1 MVTGDSQKSAEIH
14 LIELP
19 RISISGSA
27 LIQAINLQS
36 VMRFQKT
43 NRKAN
48 AHDSRLCF
56 TSLTTVKV
64 MTLLISVH
72 FI

>member
-1 MVTGDSQKSAEIH
+1 MVTNDSQKSAEMH
-14 LIELP
+14 CIELP

-43 NRKAN
+43 NRKVN